1 MRFDGRLG
9 KNVGGVVPMK
19 NSHTAR
25 KALAAVLCLSMLPA
39 FAACKKKG
47 SKKNAAR
54 EIKESDPFF
63 DCEIYQLK
71 VPLDESKELL
81 WVQVTDIEY
90 SETEIK
96 MPYYI
101 NYEIPE
107 GAMLDPDFDFSDYSS
122 TGTAVFDLKGNL
134 IRDEKQEEASFGPEC
149 FAIDNEGNKARFS
162 ASFNIEP
169 EKCEYSIIFTNDN
182 GETIKELPLENAWKD
197 REMSVRS
204 MKFLPD
210 GKIVIMGYA
219 TLYGNAPIEVFD
231 ANGKHLSSI
240 NSMDRSFSS
249 DIFQQDGK
257 YYILTTE
264 METEYY
270 DGMTLKYEVNE
281 IDFNTGTIKP
291 GIKANGITFSES
303 VAVADDGLY
312 SSSMNGVSK
321 FDITTGEMKEI
332 LSWNQTDVDHNLL
345 NMIKSYPKNEN
356 EIHAIATVM
365 NEATI
370 IPEHYVINLTRAEK
384 NPHAGKQVLYVGG
397 QSISPS
403 FYDFMYKYNADP
415 EKDYR
420 IETVD
425 YYYSELES
433 GNTDNVS
440 AAMTNKVFLDLLGG
454 EGPDILMNFAGTDQF
469 ANEEILVDLNTYID
483 GKNGLDR
490 SVYFDNIFRAIEKDG
505 KLFSIPTAFG
515 LEGYIIDADVI
526 HAERNWTFDD
536 LDREAQAIGD
546 SKQLFLKTSP
556 QDLLKM
562 YMAPN
567 LTDYMDYAKKEVHFN
582 SEGMIHILEEVKKYA
597 CMDEKIPP
605 VQVIKSIPGD
615 NAFEY
620 VPYIAGGEQ
629 YESDSVDAGQLLYGG
644 ALVMHHVNIN
654 SFVDYH
660 VFTSVIPGDGKLVGY
675 PSTDGKGVVMAPGL
689 SLSIV
694 ANSEY
699 KDESWEVIK
708 AFLEEDVQ
716 IKMAQTDS
724 VLPIRRSAFEKIG
737 KETEE
742 KINRVY
748 EHYLE
753 SKEGFDYYGGAYFP
767 CDPNFVDELTEIV
780 ESVRFS
786 NHYDE
791 ALMNVLLEE
800 TAGYFSGSRSAE
812 DVLKNV
818 DNRAKQIVQEH

>member
-1 MRFDGRLG
+1 
-9 KNVGGVVPMK
+9 MK

-39 FAACKKKG
+39 FTACKKNS

-107 GAMLDPDFDFSDYSS
+107 GAMLDLDFDFSEYSS

-169 EKCEYSIIFTNDN
+169 DECEYSIIFTNDN

-197 REMSVRS
+197 RELSVRS

-312 SSSMNGVSK
+312 STSMNGVSK
-321 FDITTGEMKEI
+321 FDIKTGEMKEI

-370 IPEHYVINLTRAEK
+370 IPEHYLINLTRAEK

-397 QSISPS
+397 QGISPS

-490 SVYFDNIFRAIEKDG
+490 SEYFDNIFRAIEKDG
-505 KLFSIPTAFG
+505 KLFSIPTSFG

-597 CMDEKIPP
+597 CMDEKIPS
-605 VQVIKSIPGD
+605 VQVIRSIPGD

-708 AFLEEDVQ
+708 AFLEEEVQ

-724 VLPIRRSAFEKIG
+724 ILPIRRSAYETIG
-737 KETEE
+737 KETQE

-767 CDPNFVDELTEIV
+767 CDPDFVDELTEIV

-786 NHYDE
+786 NHHDE
-791 ALMNVLLEE
+791 ALMNILLEE
-800 TAGYFSGSRSAE
+800 TAGYFAGSRSAE